1 MTTVAENNELSNTN
15 LFLFKSDLTNGKEIR
30 VVGTAENPLFI
41 GKDIAEILGY
51 KNTRDALIKHI
62 DEEDKITWSKVKKNN
77 SIEELPLIKIHSQTI
92 LINKRGV
99 NSIITY
105 GKKHNPKFL
114 LWLEYT
120 FDFKFDVIKRLTKE
134 EEYINIIM
142 NIFKDE
148 KMIRQYIVE
157 DYKVDLYFPD
167 YNLVIECDENG
178 HIDRDEIYENKRT
191 NRIVEL
197 LNTTIIRFNPDD
209 KNFNIYDTIND
220 IFKHIKIIL
229 KNKK

>member
-1 MTTVAENNELSNTN
+1 MNDLSKNFNDKKMRVFGTT
-15 LFLFKSDLTNGKEIR
+15 
-30 VVGTAENPLFI
+30 ENPLFI
-41 GKDIAEILGY
+41 AKDIAELLGY
-51 KNTRDALIKHI
+51 I
-62 DEEDKITWSKVKKNN
+62 DTTKSIREHVDDEDKITWSKVKKSN
-77 SIEELPLIKIHSQTI
+77 SIEENPLINIQPQTI

-99 NSIITY
+99 NSLITY

-148 KMIRQYIVE
+148 KMIRQYNVE
-157 DYKVDLYFPD
+157 NYRVDLYFTD
-167 YNLVIECDENG
+167 YNLVIECDEKG
-178 HIDRDEIYENKRT
+178 HNDRNEIYENKRT
-191 NRIVEL
+191 SRILEL
-197 LNTTIIRFNPDD
+197 LNTTFIRFNPDE

-229 KNKK
+229 KAGV